1 MGRQLMS
8 VKTILT
14 STRGFVRS
22 SAFLVTT
29 LALAAALPMSAR
41 AATPVAVWDGD
52 FSAAQTGF
60 TLNRSGNAI
69 SQDNST
75 ITIDQDVGVKVDFDS
90 AMPNGMTVL
99 FRYTNLS
106 LDSDKTMASS
116 FAQGSNENSTGV
128 QLVSTSVNEE
138 TVGVPSGFYN
148 TSTTHNT
155 GATQNN
161 VTSSMLSGVM
171 AFSYTNGGGTK
182 LYYITNNT
190 ASVVYSCSSLK
201 TGADFTGSRLKGCAI
216 GGERAK
222 SGATLFPAA
231 TGMKITGIAIFD
243 SGLSQAEMAAYIWPN
258 DVVEYTLTLDGTT
271 TSWSAGTWKVGE
283 TTVDAPTAGYA
294 TINLTASTTL
304 TVDEAV
310 GLNELTV
317 NAAPG
322 AVLKLANGENGSFV
336 AYNKVSI
343 ESGVLQQG
351 SASVFGATPVVEVA
365 SGATLDLNGFSV
377 DVATAVYIAGAG
389 YGNWPWALTSSG
401 GAFSGTIQNLYLSG
415 NATIGGANQI
425 VLGRDWAGSY
435 GYLGGY
441 TLTKIGAGELLVKNF
456 NTPQTGSIVVS
467 EGTLTTAQ
475 WNCLNRSGGDT
486 TLTIAD
492 GATFRAANQEAN
504 PPAVTVLNWDGTL
517 NTASRHFIVKNTLN
531 GGGTTAYLN
540 FDGGATANLKRDLTV
555 TSTLTLSGAMTFL
568 KHNDAESDVVV
579 TPSGTLS
586 SSSAITVGAGV
597 TLDLGTN
604 RPTGAIAVAEGG
616 TLAVKMVD
624 EWDIICLSA
633 TAQPSSVVLYGAD
646 GAVITNK
653 RVTFED
659 GALTITK
666 ALPTLQAGASTSF
679 DTPENWIDSTMPSA
693 SGDAIVEVS
702 ADSTITVVDDY
713 TLGDITISGNGV
725 VTFTG
730 EGTISANNIYL
741 KNGATLVRNATI
753 SATTGINLDSGT
765 VLRLNGGDEG
775 TVISGAGSVETYGDV
790 VFTTNNTFTGG
801 LTVKAGTTS
810 TTTAAG
816 FGKDNSGSA
825 YSALSRITVES
836 GACLDLN
843 NTKDHCFALT
853 IAGKGVQLANGT
865 YSGAV
870 KNTGVAMNYGARQ
883 TASLTLTADA
893 LVDVSSG
900 WGIVQSSYSE
910 AYLALNGHTLT
921 FSGTGEVPLINVNAS
936 NSSGT
941 IVLDRAI
948 LWLSNVACNF
958 TGVNIIAKGCATV
971 NLTTAPS
978 ALGSLTIAP
987 TASGTTASAWNLP
1000 SGLVPV
1006 VSTANIDFSDLSDG
1020 DALTIFT
1027 APSETTLT
1035 SETISIVDRISMRF
1049 DMAIDVNKVTATFK
1063 AGLPPNF
1070 MHYDFDESASAASD
1084 SGTAFNVSG
1093 EGSSVT
1099 LVNSKNGK
1107 AIQVHTGYTP
1117 YWDTLANGT
1126 SPFHAG
1132 EVTVTAIVKLKQTE
1146 IILWGLGPAASN
1158 TAMGLVASDAN
1169 TVSVVAKKGTS
1180 TVETLATVTVT
1191 SDLTK
1196 GWHFFAVVAAKNETA
1211 LYVDDVFVSSQN
1223 GYSVAIGQQG
1233 QLGSFHGGAFGGS
1246 KVGASGYYLDDW
1258 RVYDTALT
1266 RKEIHKLRSTLLPP
1280 PFVLHLR

>member
-1 MGRQLMS
+1 MS
-8 VKTILT
+8 F
-14 STRGFVRS
+14 GF
-22 SAFLVTT
+22 ALLHTGDNMKKLVA
-29 LALAAALPMSAR
+29 LLAATLSGALTLT
-41 AATPVAVWDGD
+41 AATAVAVWDGN
-52 FSAAQTGF
+52 FNATQTGY
-60 TLNRSGNAI
+60 TLNLSGNEL

-75 ITIDQDVGVKVDFDS
+75 ITINQDVGVKVDFATGFSS
-90 AMPNGMTVL
+90 AMTVM
-99 FRYTNLS
+99 FKYSDLS
-106 LDSDKTMASS
+106 VDAQKTIATS
-116 FAQGSNENSTGV
+116 FCSGGDENRTGV
-128 QLVSTSVNEE
+128 YLASGGIANGIWNTTDWANPASTPFSQ
-138 TVGVPSGFYN
+138 S
-148 TSTTHNT
+148 
-155 GATQNN
+155 
-161 VTSSMLSGVM
+161 SGVL
-171 AFSYTNGGGTK
+171 AFTYSKDNGTG
-182 LYYITNNT
+182 LYYLNSGTRTQIYFKSN
-190 ASVVYSCSSLK
+190 LK
-201 TGADFTGSRLKGCAI
+201 AGGDAAINGCAI

-222 SGATLFPAA
+222 TGVTLLSAA
-231 TGMKITGIAIFD
+231 TGMKISGIAVFN
-243 SGLSQAEMAAYIWPN
+243 SALSESDMLSYIWPSEI
-258 DVVEYTLTLDGTT
+258 VEYTLILNGTPT
-271 TSWSAGTWKVGE
+271 NWSEGAWTSGVTQV
-283 TTVDAPTAGYA
+283 TAPINGNA
-294 TINLTASTTL
+294 TINLTASSTL
-304 TVDEAV
+304 TIDEAV
-310 GLNELTV
+310 ELNKLTV
-317 NAAPG
+317 NAAPN
-322 AVLKLANGENGSFV
+322 AVLTLVNNENGSFV
-336 AYNKVSI
+336 ANSKVVV

-351 SASVFGATPVVEVA
+351 SANILGATPVVEIA
-365 SGATLDLNGFSV
+365 SGATLDLNSNSV
-377 DVATAVYIAGAG
+377 NTATAVYIAGAG
-389 YGNWPWALTSSG
+389 YGDWPWALTSSG
-401 GAFSGTIQNLYLSG
+401 GAFSGTIQNLYLAG

-441 TLTKIGAGELLVKNF
+441 TLTKIGAGELFVKNF
-456 NTPQTGSIVVS
+456 NTPQTGSIVVN

-486 TLTIAD
+486 TLTIAA

-504 PPAVTVLNWDGTL
+504 PPAVTVLNWEGTL

-540 FDGGATANLKRDLTV
+540 FDNGATANLKRDLTV

-568 KHNDAESDVVV
+568 KHADAESDVVV

-597 TLDLGTN
+597 TLNLGTN
-604 RPTGAIAVAEGG
+604 RPTGALTIAEGG
-616 TLAVKMVD
+616 SLIVKMANDQDVI
-624 EWDIICLSA
+624 ELSA

-646 GAVITNK
+646 NAEITNK
-653 RVTFED
+653 RVTFD
-659 GALTITK
+659 NGVLIVSK

-679 DTPENWIDSTMPSA
+679 DTPGNWIDSTMPSA
-693 SGDAIVEVS
+693 SGDAIIEVS
-702 ADSTITVVDDY
+702 ADSEITVASNY
-713 TLGDITISGNGV
+713 TLGDLTFTGNGV
-725 VTFTG
+725 VTFAG

-741 KNGATLVRNATI
+741 KNGATLVRGATI
-753 SATTGINLDSGT
+753 SATAGINLDSGT

-775 TVISGAGSVETYGDV
+775 VVISGAGSVETYGDV

-801 LTVKAGTTS
+801 LTVKSGTTS

-825 YSALSRITVES
+825 YSALSRITVED

-883 TASLTLTADA
+883 TASMTLTADA

-941 IVLDRAI
+941 IVLDGAI

-1084 SGTAFNVSG
+1084 SSTAFNMGG
-1093 EGSSVT
+1093 EGSDVS

-1107 AIQVHTGYTP
+1107 AIQVHSNFTP
-1117 YWDTLANGT
+1117 WWNALANDT
-1126 SPFHAG
+1126 SPFHVG
-1132 EVTVTAIVKLKQTE
+1132 EVTVTSIVKLKETG
-1146 IILWGLGPAASN
+1146 IVLWGLGPAASN
-1158 TAMGLVASDAN
+1158 TAMGLVASSAN
-1169 TVSVVAKKGTS
+1169 TVSVVARRGTL

-1191 SDLTK
+1191 GDLTK
-1196 GWHFFAVVAAKNETA
+1196 GWHFFAVVATESETT

-1246 KVGASGYYLDDW
+1246 KVGADGYYLDDW
-1258 RVYDTALT
+1258 RVYDTALA
-1266 RKEIHKLRSTLLPP
+1266 RKEIHKLRSALLPP
-1280 PFVLHLR
+1280 PLVLHLR

>member
-1 MGRQLMS
+1 MS

-22 SAFLVTT
+22 SAFLATT

-41 AATPVAVWDGD
+41 AATPIAVWDGD
-52 FSAAQTGF
+52 FSATQTGY
-60 TLNRSGNAI
+60 TLNLSGNAL
-69 SQDNST
+69 SSDNST
-75 ITIDQDVGVKVDFDS
+75 ITIDQGVGVKVDF
-90 AMPNGMTVL
+90 ATGVNAMTVM
-99 FRYTNLS
+99 FKYSDLS
-106 LDSDKTMASS
+106 FDAQKTIATSFCSGHDENRTGVYLASGGKANGIWNTDDWGNEMGTLSASS
-116 FAQGSNENSTGV
+116 GV
-128 QLVSTSVNEE
+128 L
-138 TVGVPSGFYN
+138 
-148 TSTTHNT
+148 
-155 GATQNN
+155 
-161 VTSSMLSGVM
+161 
-171 AFSYTNGGGTK
+171 AFCYSKSAGTA
-182 LYYITNNT
+182 LYYVS
-190 ASVVYSCSSLK
+190 A
-201 TGADFTGSRLKGCAI
+201 GSRTQLYNKSNLVASTDAAINGCTL

-222 SGATLFPAA
+222 TGATLLSAA
-231 TGMKITGIAIFD
+231 TDMKITGIAVFN
-243 SGLSQAEMAAYIWPN
+243 GTLSEAEMTAYIWPN

-365 SGATLDLNGFSV
+365 GGATLDLNGFSV

-415 NATIGGANQI
+415 NATIGGENQI

-492 GATFRAANQEAN
+492 GATVRATNLEAN
-504 PPAVTVLNWDGTL
+504 PPATTVLNWDGTL

-568 KHNDAESDVVV
+568 KDAEAESDVVV
-579 TPSGTLS
+579 TASGTIS

-679 DTPENWIDSTMPSA
+679 DTPENWIDSTMPSE
-693 SGDAIVEVS
+693 SGDAIIEVS
-702 ADSTITVVDDY
+702 ADSAITVADDY
-713 TLGDITISGNGV
+713 TLGDITISGNCV

-741 KNGATLVRNATI
+741 KNGATLVRSATI

-801 LTVKAGTTS
+801 LTVKSGTTS

-825 YSALSRITVES
+825 YSALSRITVEA

-853 IAGKGVQLANGT
+853 IAGKGVQLANDS

-870 KNTGVAMNYGARQ
+870 KNTGVAMGSGARQ

-900 WGIVQSSYSE
+900 WGIVQNGHNE

-921 FSGTGEVPLINVNAS
+921 FSGTGTVPMVNVSAS

-941 IVLDRAI
+941 IVLDGAA
-948 LWLSNVACNF
+948 LELSGPSNKPSNF
-958 TGVNIIAKGCATV
+958 TGVNIVAKGCATI

-1035 SETISIVDRISMRF
+1035 SETISIVDRTSMRF

-1084 SGTAFNVSG
+1084 SGTSFSVGG
-1093 EGSSVT
+1093 EGSSVS

-1107 AIQVHTGYTP
+1107 AIQVHTNFTP
-1117 YWDTLANGT
+1117 WWNALANDT
-1126 SPFHAG
+1126 SPFHVG
-1132 EVTVTAIVKLKQTE
+1132 EVTVTAIVKLKQTG

-1196 GWHFFAVVAAKNETA
+1196 GWHFFAVVAAKNETT

-1223 GYSVAIGQQG
+1223 GYSVAIGQEG

-1246 KVGASGYYLDDW
+1246 KVGADGYYLDDW

-1266 RKEIHKLRSTLLPP
+1266 DKEIHKLRSALLPP